1 MGIYALTKNT
11 SGLNNTALGV
21 SAGDVIVTGSNNV
34 VIGYQADTA
43 ASMSNNQIVI
53 GKGATGIA
61 NNYAVIGDSDLER
74 LYAAEDAGAVVYA
87 GGINLSGGTTVSG
100 VKFGT
105 VTMST
110 NAEQAFTISGVTSN
124 SIVTASFKSGDNGR
138 YIKTVVPSTDTI
150 TITLDGAANNGVIM
164 YIIIN

>member
-1 MGIYALTKNT
+1 MGYRAAYALQ
-11 SGLNNTALGV
+11 G
-21 SAGDVIVTGSNNV
+21 GDYNIA
-34 VIGYQADTA
+34 IGYDADFNSFQDTN
-43 ASMSNNQIVI
+43 SIVI
-53 GKGATGIA
+53 GKSANGRGSNTATLGNSDVTAVYMADDSGAT
-61 NNYAVIGDSDLER
+61 
-74 LYAAEDAGAVVYA
+74 VYA
-87 GGINLSGGTTVSG
+87 GGINLSGGTTVSA

-110 NAEQAFTISGVTSN
+110 NAEQAFTISGVTSS

-138 YIKTVVPSTDTI
+138 YIKTVVPTTDTI